1 MAIATLCNQN
11 VGVVYA
17 QLDTGTGGGQGLDTG
32 TGDITLDFEL
42 NNPLAGSGVNTI
54 TDFVKRLL
62 DIVLTIGVPVIA
74 VFIILAGFKFVTAR
88 GNPKQIEDAKNNL
101 FGVMIGAAIL
111 LGAWVLANALGE
123 TVNELVTP

>member
-1 MAIATLCNQN
+1 MKKHLLWIYKNTKICIILLMAIATLCNQN

-74 VFIILAGFKFVTAR
+74 VFIILAGS
-88 GNPKQIEDAKNNL
+88 NL
-101 FGVMIGAAIL
+101 SL
-111 LGAWVLANALGE
+111 LGEILNKLK
-123 TVNELVTP
+123 TQKIIFLV